1 MEVIEFGELEPPTPG
16 PGEVRVRVGASAL
29 NHLDLWVRRGL
40 PEEIPLP
47 HVGGSDIAGVVERLG
62 AGVEGIELGTRVVV
76 DPAVHYGWYD
86 DPVKSP
92 PFRMLGEHR
101 WGGFAELAVVPADN
115 LLALPDDMAFE
126 TAAAASLVFVTAWHA
141 LVGRARLR
149 SGERVLV
156 TGGSGG
162 VSTAA
167 VQIAKHLG
175 AEAYVVTSGPENAER
190 VRALGADRVFDRL
203 EGPFGRRLWKET
215 AKQGVHVVLDSVG
228 EALWPDLVRALAP
241 YGRLVTYGATTGPTG
256 KTSIPHVFWRQLSIL
271 GSTMGTPEEFRD
283 VMRLV
288 FSGALTPVI
297 HDVLPLFDVR
307 RGHELLETKSVFG
320 KLVVVPQ
327 S

>member
-1 MEVIEFGELEPPTPG
+1 VIEFGELDAPIPG
-16 PGEVRVRVGASAL
+16 PGEVRVQVRASAL

-47 HVGGSDIAGVVERLG
+47 HVGGSDIAGVVESLG
-62 AGVEGIELGTRVVV
+62 AGVEGVQVGARVVV
-76 DPAVHYGWYD
+76 DPAVHYEWYD
-86 DPVKSP
+86 DPMASP

-101 WGGFAELAVVPADN
+101 WGGFAELVVVPEAN
-115 LLALPDDMAFE
+115 LLLLPDETTFE

-149 SGERVLV
+149 AGERVLI

-167 VQIAKHLG
+167 LQVAKHLG
-175 AEAYVVTSGPENAER
+175 AEVYVVTSGRENSDR
-190 VRALGADRVFDRL
+190 VRSLGADHVFDRL
-203 EGPFGRRLWKET
+203 EGEFGKALWKMT
-215 AKQGVHVVLDSVG
+215 GRQGVDVVLDSVG
-228 EALWPDLVRALAP
+228 EVLWPDLVRALAP

-271 GSTMGTPEEFRD
+271 GSTMGTPQEFRE

-288 FSGALTPVI
+288 FSGHLAPVI
-297 HDVLPLFDVR
+297 QEVLPLCDVR
-307 RGHELLETKSVFG
+307 RGHELLEAKSVFG
-320 KLVVVPQ
+320 KLVVVPEP
-327 S
+327 